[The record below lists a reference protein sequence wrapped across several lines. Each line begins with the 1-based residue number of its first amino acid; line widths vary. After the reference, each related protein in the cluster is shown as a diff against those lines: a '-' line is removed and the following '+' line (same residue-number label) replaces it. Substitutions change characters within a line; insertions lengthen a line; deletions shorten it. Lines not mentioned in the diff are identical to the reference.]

1 MLRSQIVALWLLSG
15 PNNPQL
21 NLKQERLLDPYGLR
35 SLSCLYAGG
44 VIAVLTPEKMKLA
57 ESAVAAAAYVHGVAG
72 SRCAVEGTIARDVVG
87 LISDA
92 VSDVIP
98 HVN

>member
-1 MLRSQIVALWLLSG
+1 MLRSQIVALWLLSR
-15 PNNPQL
+15 PNSPQL

-44 VIAVLTPEKMKLA
+44 VIAVLAPEKMKLA
-57 ESAVAAAAYVHGVAG
+57 ESTADAAAYVHAVEG
-72 SRCAVEGTIARDVVG
+72 SRCAAEGATTRDHVG

-92 VSDVIP
+92 LSDVMSD
-98 HVN
+98 VN